1 MGNKCS
7 VKFEINAFNPALF
20 INKITLLMGNG
31 QIVSCTFFKR
41 ATCYNNLI

>member
-20 INKITLLMGNG
+20 INKIALPMGNG
-31 QIVSCTFFKR
+31 QIVSCTFSTQ
-41 ATCYNNLI
+41 ATCCNDQV